1 MESGLRRGRIFYY
14 AHLDSYANLKVGDQV
29 KAGQLLGFMG
39 DTGYGEAGT
48 KGMFPVHL
56 HLGIYIYPDGTEMSI
71 NVCNFEVCRA
81 EKTEISILTLDYQ
94 CIKSVFFCAGTGYFS
109 LRFGVV

>member
-1 MESGLRRGRIFYY
+1 M
-14 AHLDSYANLKVGDQV
+14 KVGDQV

-71 NVCNFEVCRA
+71 NPYAILKYA
-81 EKTEISILTLDYQ
+81 EQK
-94 CIKSVFFCAGTGYFS
+94 K
-109 LRFGVV
+109 LRYRY